1 MRILLHICCAPC
13 STHSIEVLKQNNEIT
28 LFFYNPCIYPK
39 EEFNK
44 RLENAKILAKE
55 YNLKLIIPK
64 YDHNEFLNYIKG
76 YENEPENGKR
86 CLLCYEQRLKK
97 SAEYAKLNRFDNF
110 TTTLTISPHKN
121 SKKIF
126 EIANKL
132 RRFLEIDFKKKD
144 GFKHS
149 VELSKKYRLYRQSYC
164 GCEFSKNIASPK
176 E

>member
-1 MRILLHICCAPC
+1 MKILLHTCCAPC
-13 STHSIEVLKQNNEIT
+13 STHSIETLNQNNEIT
-28 LFFYNPCIYPK
+28 LFFYNPCIYPQ

-44 RLENAKILAKE
+44 RLENAKIIAKE
-55 YNLKLIIPK
+55 YNLKLIIPG
-64 YDHNEFLNYIKG
+64 HNHQEFLDHIKG
-76 YENEPENGKR
+76 FENEPENGKK

-97 SAEYAKLNRFDNF
+97 TAEFAKNNFDKF
-110 TTTLTISPHKN
+110 TTTLTISPHKD

-132 RRFLEIDFKKKD
+132 PGFLEIDFKKKD

-149 VELSKKYRLYRQSYC
+149 IDLSKKHKLYRQNYC